1 MAQQRDRRAL
11 CATWD
16 CVTPCYDRVTHEGD
30 IALNITRLS
39 ICSLVVISAALGLG
53 SYAIGSSASD
63 DANEI
68 LRISSLRMSA
78 LGANDFAIWARY
90 TSDRYQ
96 IINDEGAVLTK
107 SAVIA
112 GKKAEHYPDS
122 SVWLESPSVRFMGET
137 ALVTGKALE
146 TEKYPGGTMFTN
158 YRLTI
163 LYAKER
169 GEWMAQASQVT
180 VLLKNY
186 AKGIKMAPTALAP
199 FTGRYEWAPEMIET
213 LSINGSRLM
222 STFEGSTEPLIFLG
236 PNATTLTDDL
246 AIGTFYRD
254 ATGKVAGYVY
264 RRCDGQAIR
273 IPKLQSSN

>member
-1 MAQQRDRRAL
+1 M
-11 CATWD
+11 
-16 CVTPCYDRVTHEGD
+16 
-30 IALNITRLS
+30 NITRLS
-39 ICSLVVISAALGLG
+39 ICSLVVVVTALALG
-53 SYAIGSSASD
+53 SYATGSTASGD
-63 DANEI
+63 TSEI
-68 LRISSLRMSA
+68 LRISNLRMSA
-78 LGANDFAIWARY
+78 LGTNDFAAWARY
-90 TSDRYQ
+90 TSDHYQ
-96 IINDEGAVLTK
+96 IINDEGNVLTK

-112 GKKAEHYPDS
+112 GRKAEHYPDS
-122 SVWLESPSVRFMGET
+122 SVWLEPPSVRFIGGT

-163 LYAKER
+163 LYTKER

-186 AKGIKMAPTALAP
+186 AKSIKMAPTALAP
-199 FTGRYEWAPEMIET
+199 FKGRYEWAPGMIEA
-213 LSINGSRLM
+213 LSISDSRLM
-222 STFEGSTEPLIFLG
+222 STFEGSTEPLIFVS
-236 PNATTLTDDL
+236 PNATTLADDL

-273 IPKLQSSN
+273 VSKLQSQN

>member
-1 MAQQRDRRAL
+1 M
-11 CATWD
+11 
-16 CVTPCYDRVTHEGD
+16 
-30 IALNITRLS
+30 NITRFS
-39 ICSLVVISAALGLG
+39 ICSLVIVFTALAVG
-53 SYAIGSSASD
+53 SYAIGRTASD

-68 LRISSLRMSA
+68 LRISGLRMSA
-78 LGANDFAIWARY
+78 LGANDFATWARY

-96 IINDEGAVLTK
+96 IINDEGEVLTK

-122 SVWLESPSVRFMGET
+122 SVWLEPPSVRFIGET

-169 GEWMAQASQVT
+169 AEWTAQASQVT

-186 AKGIKMAPTALAP
+186 AKGIKVAPTTLSP
-199 FTGRYEWAPEMIET
+199 FTGRYKWAPGLIET

-222 STFEGSTEPLIFLG
+222 STFEGSTEPLILLV
-236 PNATTLTDDL
+236 PTPQPWRM
-246 AIGTFYRD
+246 I
-254 ATGKVAGYVY
+254 
-264 RRCDGQAIR
+264 
-273 IPKLQSSN
+273 

>member
-1 MAQQRDRRAL
+1 M
-11 CATWD
+11 
-16 CVTPCYDRVTHEGD
+16 
-30 IALNITRLS
+30 NITRLS
-39 ICSLVVISAALGLG
+39 ICSLVVISVALGLG
-53 SYAIGSSASD
+53 SYAIGSTASD

-68 LRISSLRMSA
+68 LRISNLRMSA
-78 LGANDFAIWARY
+78 LGTNDFATWARY

-96 IINDEGAVLTK
+96 IINDEGEVLTK

-112 GKKAEHYPDS
+112 GKKAAHYPDS
-122 SVWLESPSVRFMGET
+122 SVWLEPPSLRFIGEM

-146 TEKYPGGTMFTN
+146 TEKYPGGTMFTD

-169 GEWMAQASQVT
+169 GEWKAQASQVT

-186 AKGIKMAPTALAP
+186 TKGIKMAPTALAP
-199 FTGRYEWAPEMIET
+199 FTGRYEWAPGLIEA

-222 STFEGSTEPLIFLG
+222 TTFEGSTEPEIFVS
-236 PNATTLTDDL
+236 PNATTLADDT
-246 AIGTFYRD
+246 AVGTFYRD

-264 RRCDGQAIR
+264 RRCDGQSFR
-273 IPKLQSSN
+273 IPKLKGQN

>member
-1 MAQQRDRRAL
+1 MN
-11 CATWD
+11 
-16 CVTPCYDRVTHEGD
+16 VM
-30 IALNITRLS
+30 RLS
-39 ICSLVVISAALGLG
+39 IYSLLVIFAALGLG
-53 SYAIGSSASD
+53 SYATGHTASD
-63 DANEI
+63 DTAEI
-68 LRISSLRMSA
+68 LRISNLRMSA
-78 LGANDFAIWARY
+78 LGTNDFTTWARY

-96 IINDEGAVLTK
+96 IVNDEGDVLTK

-112 GKKAEHYPDS
+112 GKKAESYPDS
-122 SVWLESPSVRFMGET
+122 SVWLEAPSVRFIGET

-146 TEKYPGGTMFTN
+146 TEKYPGGTMFTH

-163 LYAKER
+163 LYAKAH

-186 AKGIKMAPTALAP
+186 AKGIKMAPAVLAP
-199 FTGRYEWAPEMIET
+199 FAGRYEWAPGLIET
-213 LSINGSRLM
+213 ISVNGSRLM
-222 STFEGSTEPLIFLG
+222 TTFEGESEPVIFVG
-236 PNATTLTDDL
+236 PNATTLADDT

-273 IPKLQSSN
+273 IPKLASQN

>member
-1 MAQQRDRRAL
+1 M
-11 CATWD
+11 
-16 CVTPCYDRVTHEGD
+16 
-30 IALNITRLS
+30 NIRHLS
-39 ICSLVVISAALGLG
+39 IYRLVVIFAALGLG
-53 SYAIGSSASD
+53 SCAIGNTASD

-78 LGANDFAIWARY
+78 LSTNDFATWARH

-96 IINDEGAVLTK
+96 TINDEGDVLTK

-112 GKKAEHYPDS
+112 GKKAEHYPDFPA
-122 SVWLESPSVRFMGET
+122 WLEPPSIRFIGET

-146 TEKYPGGTMFTN
+146 TEKYPGGAMFTN

-186 AKGIKMAPTALAP
+186 AKGIRMAPT
-199 FTGRYEWAPEMIET
+199 GIE
-213 LSINGSRLM
+213 S
-222 STFEGSTEPLIFLG
+222 EG
-236 PNATTLTDDL
+236 DDP
-246 AIGTFYRD
+246 D
-254 ATGKVAGYVY
+254 E
-264 RRCDGQAIR
+264 
-273 IPKLQSSN
+273 